1 MKPVSLYEED
11 RIELR
16 CGSCGLLVTLL
27 KLKQHRDTCYK
38 LHKYKDISYL
48 YIKVSLSECDIHV
61 VSVNERLSFSLII
74 SLAACNTN
82 LASIRVDFHTIVDF
96 H

>member
-1 MKPVSLYEED
+1 MKPISLYEED

-38 LHKYKDISYL
+38 LHKYKDISYS

-61 VSVNERLSFSLII
+61 SVNERLSFSLIVFLWLHVI
-74 SLAACNTN
+74 L
-82 LASIRVDFHTIVDF
+82 I
-96 H
+96 